1 MNYSGNISNWR
12 LHVLKLQ
19 SLKNSWVG
27 EGGGG
32 NSSAAM
38 LQMAI
43 LITLGMHA
51 KLLLNALS
59 DKERDW
65 YHLN

>member
-32 NSSAAM
+32 GNSSAAM

-51 KLLLNALS
+51 KLLLNCIV
-59 DKERDW
+59 R
-65 YHLN
+65 

>member
-32 NSSAAM
+32 QQFSCNVTDGNSYNSGDACQAAIE
-38 LQMAI
+38 LHCQI
-43 LITLGMHA
+43 
-51 KLLLNALS
+51 K
-59 DKERDW
+59 KEIGII
-65 YHLN
+65 

>member
-27 EGGGG
+27 EGEGGEQFSCNVTDG
-32 NSSAAM
+32 NSYNSGDACQAA
-38 LQMAI
+38 I
-43 LITLGMHA
+43 ECIV
-51 KLLLNALS
+51 
-59 DKERDW
+59 R
-65 YHLN
+65 

>member
-32 NSSAAM
+32 EQFSCNVTDGNSYNSGDACQAA
-38 LQMAI
+38 I
-43 LITLGMHA
+43 ECIV
-51 KLLLNALS
+51 
-59 DKERDW
+59 R
-65 YHLN
+65 